1 MQKKETTQGT
11 TYYVSSSKGDD
22 SNDGTSE
29 SKPFKTLEKINKLTL
44 KPGDQVLL
52 EKGSV
57 FNDQYLHLK
66 GSGSAE
72 APIKVSTYGE
82 GNRPQILTNGQGL
95 WELNYGKHLDN
106 TNHKC
111 TVRCPLLSY

>member
-1 MQKKETTQGT
+1 MNFETAEVTYEKPHRLSGILLHPTSCPSPYGKMCIRDSAYTVHAEKETTQGT

-66 GSGSAE
+66 
-72 APIKVSTYGE
+72 
-82 GNRPQILTNGQGL
+82 
-95 WELNYGKHLDN
+95 
-106 TNHKC
+106 
-111 TVRCPLLSY
+111 RCV

>member
-1 MQKKETTQGT
+1 MKKKWISAALSLTLASTTITTMMPAYTVHAEKETTQGT

-66 GSGSAE
+66 
-72 APIKVSTYGE
+72 
-82 GNRPQILTNGQGL
+82 
-95 WELNYGKHLDN
+95 
-106 TNHKC
+106 
-111 TVRCPLLSY
+111 